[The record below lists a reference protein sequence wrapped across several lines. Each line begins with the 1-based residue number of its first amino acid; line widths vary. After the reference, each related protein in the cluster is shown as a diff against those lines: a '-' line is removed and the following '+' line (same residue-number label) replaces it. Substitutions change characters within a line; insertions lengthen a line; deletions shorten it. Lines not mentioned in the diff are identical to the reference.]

1 MNREAAGEPPREL
14 AGVTPPSRSGAPA
27 LPPDLAREGVRRL
40 RLVGIASLTSNL
52 FFLAVQRIVADP
64 TIPPSAHAISLAA
77 ALIGLVL
84 AGGVLW
90 LGYSTGIDPRTALDL
105 AFVYE
110 VVDALLIALNV
121 HVFPL
126 TIERV
131 PRGWSGV
138 AVLILVFPLVVPNTH
153 RKVLLATIAAA
164 AMDPL
169 GMLIQVSAGLPP
181 PDPRALVAAFAPTLL
196 AAALGIVLSRFIFR
210 ISVQASRARELGSY
224 RLVELLGSGGM
235 GEVWRAE
242 HRMLARPAAIK
253 LIRTDGSS
261 AGSSREV
268 QRRFEREARATAR
281 LSSPH
286 TVQIYDFGTTE
297 EGTFY
302 YVMELLEGFDLETL
316 VRRFG
321 PVPPERAVHL
331 LHQACLSLAEAHE
344 RGFTHRDIKPANI
357 YVCHYGIQYDF
368 VKILDFGLVKS
379 SGVID
384 AADGTLTAVGT
395 ITGTPNY
402 MSPEMALGRDVD
414 FRADIYSIGC
424 VGYWLISGRPVFEE
438 QSPIEVVMDHARTPP
453 PRLSERS
460 SVSLPEGLEDLL
472 LSCLEKDPDERP
484 QSVAELAQA
493 FETIPVSPVWTPLR
507 AREWWLEHPVA
518 GALENEE
525 TVAAAPP
532 AAIASRRV
540 GPAR

>member
-1 MNREAAGEPPREL
+1 METPRIANAPAGFGGP
-14 AGVTPPSRSGAPA
+14 TTPSRTAAPT
-27 LPPDLAREGVRRL
+27 LPPDLLREGVRRL
-40 RLVGIASLTSNL
+40 RWVGVLTIGVNVFFIAVGLLAAPDLPAKIRSVGLAANLVG
-52 FFLAVQRIVADP
+52 LA
-64 TIPPSAHAISLAA
+64 LAA
-77 ALIGLVL
+77 LVVLL
-84 AGGVLW
+84 A
-90 LGYSTGIDPRTALDL
+90 SNPRLDARMVLDL
-105 AFVYE
+105 ALAYE
-110 VVDALLIALNV
+110 VLDALLISLADPRV
-121 HVFPL
+121 PL
-126 TIERV
+126 TKENAL
-131 PRGWSGV
+131 GAWSGV
-138 AVLILVFPLVVPNTH
+138 AVWALVFPILIPNT
-153 RKVLLATIAAA
+153 RGKVILATLATA
-164 AMDPL
+164 AMDPVGKMIYVAL
-169 GMLIQVSAGLPP
+169 GAPP
-181 PDPRALVAAFAPTLL
+181 PEVFAFTSTALGAV
-196 AAALGIVLSRFIFR
+196 LGIVISGLIFR
-210 ISVQASRARELGSY
+210 ISVEASRARELGSY
-224 RLVELLGSGGM
+224 RLVERLGSGGM

-472 LSCLEKDPDERP
+472 FSCLQKDPEDRP
-484 QSVAELAQA
+484 QSVAKLGQA

-507 AREWWLEHPVA
+507 ARQWWLEHPVA
-518 GALENEE
+518 GALEDQE

-540 GPAR
+540 GPAN